1 MGSSFLDRAGSAGNY
16 LFLLLIIIIIGH
28 DAVFAALDGR
38 PPPLHVQAGGVQGGR
53 AGGAD
58 RDRGAARLACGG
70 WADQDRR
77 ALYNMK
83 IVQVK

>member
-1 MGSSFLDRAGSAGNY
+1 M
-16 LFLLLIIIIIGH
+16 
-28 DAVFAALDGR
+28 
-38 PPPLHVQAGGVQGGR
+38 QGGQ

-77 ALYNMK
+77 VLCRGGDQGSPFVVVVYAAFGK
-83 IVQVK
+83 IV